1 MVNKI
6 TIVLPDDLKKEI
18 DYLKQIL
25 KEDQSS
31 LIRRLLWKSI
41 ESEKIEFAVKLY
53 LEEKIS
59 LGKAAEI
66 ANISI
71 WQMLDELHKRN
82 LPLKYKLSDA
92 ELEIHKMLEKH
103 QIPLNTPSIHSPPNS
118 SPPQKRL
125 H

>member
-1 MVNKI
+1 M
-6 TIVLPDDLKKEI
+6 LPDDLKKEI

-103 QIPLNTPSIHSPPNS
+103 QIPLNTPSIYSPPNS